1 MSSLPEIS
9 SAPQLNYIAS
19 RSQRVANNVGRDYI
33 DAYNQAQMAKYNNEY
48 NYWLWQQ
55 QAEYNSPSNQ
65 VQRLLDAGLN
75 PNYNSIEGAGNLSS
89 IPSSSGSIAPSI
101 GRNMNQRTSNMIS
114 AFNAMLSSVSTGVDT
129 MSKLSDLPPL
139 ESLQAYRKTLYGLAK
154 ENLKGKEL
162 DNFNK
167 MIDGIYNFALYGG
180 DTEPFA
186 VNVPWLTVENGNN
199 PFFVFDS
206 KKSLPYESI
215 NRKLRALG
223 LDIDIKDIIK
233 DTKRYYQQNIQPQEG
248 KIAEGRAGAQAFN
261 QVIQK
266 ISSGNFSDLSF
277 WQILAAIL
285 MVSLSK

>member
-1 MSSLPEIS
+1 MSSLPEVS

-33 DAYNQAQMAKYNNEY
+33 DAFNQAQMAKYNNEY

-89 IPSSSGSIAPSI
+89 IPSSSGSISPSI
-101 GRNMNQRTSNMIS
+101 GRNMNQRTSNLIS

-167 MIDGIYNFALYGG
+167 MIDGIYNFALSGG
-180 DTEPFA
+180 DTQPFA
-186 VNVPWLTVENGNN
+186 VNVPWLTVDNGNN
-199 PFFVFDS
+199 PFFVFDPKQS
-206 KKSLPYESI
+206 VTYRSLD
-215 NRKLRALG
+215 RKLQALG
-223 LDIDIKDIIK
+223 LDIDIKQIIK
-233 DTKRYYQQNIQPQEG
+233 DTKKYYQENIQPFEG
-248 KIAEGRAGAQAFN
+248 QIVEGRAGSQAFN
-261 QVIQK
+261 SVIKK
-266 ISSGNFSDLSF
+266 ISEGNFSDLSF
-277 WQILAAIL
+277 WEILAAIL
-285 MVSLSK
+285 VVSLNK

>member
-1 MSSLPEIS
+1 MSSLPEVS

-33 DAYNQAQMAKYNNEY
+33 DAYNQAQMAKYNNDY

-65 VQRLLDAGLN
+65 VQRLKEAGLN

-167 MIDGIYNFALYGG
+167 MIDGIYNFALSGG
-180 DTEPFA
+180 ETEPFA
-186 VNVPWLTVENGNN
+186 VNVPWLTIENGNN
-199 PFFVFDS
+199 PFFVFDPKQS
-206 KKSLPYESI
+206 VTYRSLD
-215 NRKLRALG
+215 RKLQALG
-223 LDIDIKDIIK
+223 LDIDIKQIIK
-233 DTKRYYQQNIQPQEG
+233 DTKKYYQENIQPFEG
-248 KIAEGRAGAQAFN
+248 KLVEGKSGGQAFNNVIKQIAEGN
-261 QVIQK
+261 I
-266 ISSGNFSDLSF
+266 SDLSF

-285 MVSLSK
+285 VVTLNK

>member
-1 MSSLPEIS
+1 MSSLPEVS

-167 MIDGIYNFALYGG
+167 MINGIYNFALYGG
-180 DTEPFA
+180 ETEPFA
-186 VNVPWLTVENGNN
+186 LNVPWLTVENGNN
-199 PFFVFDS
+199 PFFVFDP
-206 KKSLPYESI
+206 KSLYLTS
-215 NRKLRALG
+215 
-223 LDIDIKDIIK
+223 
-233 DTKRYYQQNIQPQEG
+233 Q
-248 KIAEGRAGAQAFN
+248 
-261 QVIQK
+261 
-266 ISSGNFSDLSF
+266 
-277 WQILAAIL
+277 
-285 MVSLSK
+285 

>member
-48 NYWLWQQ
+48 NYWLWRQ

-167 MIDGIYNFALYGG
+167 MINGIYNFALYGG
-180 DTEPFA
+180 ETHPVA
-186 VNVPWLTVENGNN
+186 VPVPWLPSPNN
-199 PFFVFDS
+199 PLSLFDPT
-206 KKSLPYESI
+206 KSLPFETI
-215 NRKLRALG
+215 NQKLRALG
-223 LDIDIKDIIK
+223 IDIDIKDIIK
-233 DTKRYYQQNIQPQEG
+233 DTKKFYNENIQPLE
-248 KIAEGRAGAQAFN
+248 KEVAEGRSGA
-261 QVIQK
+261 
-266 ISSGNFSDLSF
+266 SSAYRVLKDLSEGNTSNISF

-285 MVSLSK
+285 TIAVSKF

>member
-33 DAYNQAQMAKYNNEY
+33 DAFNQAQMAKYNNDY

-75 PNYNSIEGAGNLSS
+75 PNYNAIEGAGNLSS

-101 GRNMNQRTSNMIS
+101 GRNMNQRTSNLIS

-139 ESLQAYRKTLYGLAK
+139 QSLEAYRKTLYGIAK

-167 MIDGIYNFALYGG
+167 MINGIYNFALSGG

-186 VNVPWLTVENGNN
+186 VNVPWLTFENGNN
-199 PFFVFDS
+199 PFFVFDPKQS
-206 KKSLPYESI
+206 VTYRSLDKKLQ
-215 NRKLRALG
+215 ALG
-223 LDIDIKDIIK
+223 LDIDIKQIIK
-233 DTKRYYQQNIQPQEG
+233 DTKKYYKENIQPYEG
-248 KIAEGRAGAQAFN
+248 EVIQGKAGGQALNNVIKQIAEGN
-261 QVIQK
+261 I
-266 ISSGNFSDLSF
+266 SDLSF
-277 WQILAAIL
+277 WQIMAAVL
-285 MVSLSK
+285 VVSLNK

>member
-1 MSSLPEIS
+1 MSSLPEVS

-33 DAYNQAQMAKYNNEY
+33 DAYNQAQMAKYNNDY

-65 VQRLLDAGLN
+65 VQRLKEAGLN

-167 MIDGIYNFALYGG
+167 MIDGIYNFALSGG
-180 DTEPFA
+180 ETEPFA
-186 VNVPWLTVENGNN
+186 VNVPWLTIENGNN
-199 PFFVFDS
+199 PFFVFDPKQS
-206 KKSLPYESI
+206 VTYRSLD
-215 NRKLRALG
+215 RKLQALG
-223 LDIDIKDIIK
+223 LDIDIKQIIK
-233 DTKRYYQQNIQPQEG
+233 DTKKYYQENIQPFEG
-248 KIAEGRAGAQAFN
+248 QIVEGRAGSQAFN
-261 QVIQK
+261 SVIKK
-266 ISSGNFSDLSF
+266 ISEGNFSDLSF

-285 MVSLSK
+285 VVSLNK